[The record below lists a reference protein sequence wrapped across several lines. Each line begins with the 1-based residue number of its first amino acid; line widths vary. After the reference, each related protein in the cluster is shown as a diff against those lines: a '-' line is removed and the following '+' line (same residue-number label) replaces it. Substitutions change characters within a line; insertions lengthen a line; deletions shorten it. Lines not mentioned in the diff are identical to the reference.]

1 LDGEDSSNEIEIDID
16 EVEADAEED
25 ELENSHNQL
34 NPNQNTDNE
43 DDEDEEECAS
53 IENDENVHHQLTC
66 ALKQAT
72 MLRRRKLEL
81 SNGLV
86 HGQQNKAMAK
96 RVFNIKNEM
105 QHHQQIQQHHRR
117 SMNASGIGSE
127 QQQQQQLDVEGR
139 YGGGQ
144 GVAKQGFSSGAG
156 KNGGLVVRA
165 GKKLIFKNENLSGR
179 NINNGGS
186 GGNGSFN
193 ENKNGTNLPIFDEN
207 SNSSKFF
214 VSN

>member
-1 LDGEDSSNEIEIDID
+1 MDGEESSNEIEIDID

-25 ELENSHNQL
+25 ELDNNSHNHHL
-34 NPNQNTDNE
+34 HPNQNTDNE

-53 IENDENVHHQLTC
+53 IENDENVHHQLTS

-72 MLRRRKLEL
+72 MLKRRKLEL

-127 QQQQQQLDVEGR
+127 QQQQQLDVEGR
-139 YGGGQ
+139 YGGGL
-144 GVAKQGFSSGAG
+144 GLAKQGFGSGAG

-165 GKKLIFKNENLSGR
+165 GKKLNLSGR
-179 NINNGGS
+179 IINNGGS

-193 ENKNGTNLPIFDEN
+193 ENKNGLPIFDEN
-207 SNSSKFF
+207 SNSSKF
-214 VSN
+214 VL